1 VRARTSSLTRFR
13 GLMRSRL
20 FWVVGAAVAA
30 LLLYLAFAVFGLQTL
45 FYDREVNEDFVAIDP
60 MAEEQAPRDSTSSA
74 VPEQAAGSATAVPV
88 RVSSGEFH
96 AVAHPGTGDAIVYR
110 MEDGSQV
117 LRLENLDIFNGP
129 DLYVYAVAA
138 DDANDSDTVLDAGFI
153 NLGPLK
159 GNQGNQ
165 TYELPTGFDPAK
177 YRSISV
183 WCQRFSVNFA
193 TAPLLDS
200 EV

>member
-1 VRARTSSLTRFR
+1 MVR

-30 LLLYLAFAVFGLQTL
+30 LLLYLAFAVFGVQTL
-45 FYDREVNEDFVAIDP
+45 FYNMEVNEDFAVSAP
-60 MAEEQAPRDSTSSA
+60 AAEERVAEP
-74 VPEQAAGSATAVPV
+74 ATAGPV

-110 MEDGSQV
+110 LEDGSHV

-129 DLYVYAVAA
+129 ALYVYAVAA
-138 DDANDSDTVLDAGFI
+138 EDANDDATVLDAGFL

-165 TYELPTGFDPAK
+165 TYELPADFDPAR

-183 WCQRFSVNFA
+183 WCERFSVNFA
-193 TAPLLDS
+193 TAPLR
-200 EV
+200 